1 MGGVKMTIGERLLM
15 FRAKY
20 NLTQKQMSKLIDEN
34 INMLYRYENGNNKP
48 HKKNELRILM
58 KLEKLEKERENNV

>member
-58 KLEKLEKERENNV
+58 KLDELEKERKNNG

>member
-1 MGGVKMTIGERLLM
+1 MTIGERLLM

-58 KLEKLEKERENNV
+58 KLERLEKEKENND

>member
-1 MGGVKMTIGERLLM
+1 MTIGERLLM

-20 NLTQKQMSKLIDEN
+20 NLTQKQMARLIDEN
-34 INMLYRYENGNNKP
+34 VNMLYRYENGNNKP

-58 KLEKLEKERENNV
+58 KLEKLEKERENND

>member
-1 MGGVKMTIGERLLM
+1 MTIGERLLM

-34 INMLYRYENGNNKP
+34 VNMLYRYENGNNKP

>member
-1 MGGVKMTIGERLLM
+1 MTIGERLLM

-58 KLEKLEKERENNV
+58 KLEKLEKERENND

>member
-1 MGGVKMTIGERLLM
+1 MTIGERLLM

-20 NLTQKQMSKLIDEN
+20 NLTQKQMSALIDEN

>member
-1 MGGVKMTIGERLLM
+1 MTIGERLLM

-58 KLEKLEKERENNV
+58 KLEKLEKERGNNG

>member
-1 MGGVKMTIGERLLM
+1 MTIGERLLM

-20 NLTQKQMSKLIDEN
+20 NLTQKQMSKLIGEN
-34 INMLYRYENGNNKP
+34 VNMLYRYENGNNKP

-58 KLEKLEKERENNV
+58 KLEKLEKERENND

>member
-1 MGGVKMTIGERLLM
+1 MTIGERLLM

-34 INMLYRYENGNNKP
+34 VSMLYRYENGNNKP

>member
-1 MGGVKMTIGERLLM
+1 MTIGERLLM

>member
-1 MGGVKMTIGERLLM
+1 MTIGERLLM

-58 KLEKLEKERENNV
+58 KLDELEKGREDNV

>member
-1 MGGVKMTIGERLLM
+1 MTIGERLLM

-20 NLTQKQMSKLIDEN
+20 NLTQKQMSKLIGEN

>member
-1 MGGVKMTIGERLLM
+1 MTIGEKLLM

-20 NLTQKQMSKLIDEN
+20 NLTQKQMAGLIDEN

>member
-1 MGGVKMTIGERLLM
+1 MTIGERLLM
-15 FRAKY
+15 FRARY

>member
-1 MGGVKMTIGERLLM
+1 MTIGERLLM

-58 KLEKLEKERENNV
+58 KLDELEKERKNNG

>member
-1 MGGVKMTIGERLLM
+1 MTIGERLLM

-48 HKKNELRILM
+48 HKKNELRILI

>member
-1 MGGVKMTIGERLLM
+1 MTIGEKLLM

-34 INMLYRYENGNNKP
+34 ISMLYSYENGNNKP

>member
-1 MGGVKMTIGERLLM
+1 MTIGERLLM

-34 INMLYRYENGNNKP
+34 VNMLYRYENGNNKP

-58 KLEKLEKERENNV
+58 KLDELEKERENND